1 MAKLSDELLNR
12 IFTLQRQLAGQIEI
26 ASAIEWQLLDRY
38 GETEETIA
46 ELNELYSVREKLTD
60 RFTGLNNILLRI
72 LEIQPVAQEAMLNLL
87 IQTIERTQET
97 IDAAEASI
105 KEVKGNWNLS

>member
-1 MAKLSDELLNR
+1 MAKLTDELLSK
-12 IFTLQRQLAGQIEI
+12 IFTLQRQLAEQIET

-38 GETEETIA
+38 GETEETID
-46 ELNELYSVREKLTD
+46 ELNELYSVREKLTE

-72 LEIQPVAQEAMLNLL
+72 LEIQPVAPIAMLNLL
-87 IQTIERTQET
+87 IQTIELTQVT
-97 IDAAEASI
+97 FDAAQASL

>member
-12 IFTLQRQLAGQIEI
+12 IFTLQRQLARQIET

-46 ELNELYSVREKLTD
+46 ELNELYSVREKLTE

-72 LEIQPVAQEAMLNLL
+72 LEIQPVAQRAMLDLL
-87 IQTIERTQET
+87 IQTIERTQENL
-97 IDAAEASI
+97 DAAEASI

>member
-12 IFTLQRQLAGQIEI
+12 IFTLHRQLAQQIET
-26 ASAIEWQLLDRY
+26 ASAIEWQLLEQY

-46 ELNELYSVREKLTD
+46 ELDELYSVREKLTE

-72 LEIQPVAQEAMLNLL
+72 LEIQPVAQGAMLDLL

-97 IDAAEASI
+97 LDAAEASI
-105 KEVKGNWNLS
+105 QEVKGNWNLS